1 MSKMAQDILILE
13 PDKEFA
19 DRLVQALHEVGSFSI
34 SVVPTLKEACLH
46 LVQSPKD
53 LAFVPIAEGGKI
65 TRSLRAIQ
73 PDLRLILITPTA
85 DVDIP
90 VTYSGRV
97 QGVLIK
103 PLLAVDLP
111 AMMQEALAQPFYV
124 RESAEMD
131 ESRTGQALDTAVLVS
146 TMHQAEMGHFIKGA
160 IFAREHKLLAY
171 WGDLNERECATVA
184 LHVGKSW
191 SDTAYLER
199 LQFLHLPARA
209 GDLLLYTCQ
218 TPPHF
223 LLTLVALPETPVGE
237 LRRYAASLAA
247 RLGDVAGGRAQPT
260 GQSFQFA
267 ANGENVHGRVTYAI
281 VWRPLEPMAD
291 ALKEPLR
298 QALLRLAGA
307 NGCVLNHITIQPD
320 LIHILVTC
328 PPGRDANWIA
338 ALFKSGSEQTIQQ
351 EYGVVVS
358 LWEAGFYATEATR
371 PLSQAELDLFLA
383 YDRGEIRD

>member
-19 DRLVQALHEVGSFSI
+19 DRLVYALHQIGSFSI

-53 LAFVPIAEGGKI
+53 LAFVPIHEGAKI

-85 DVDIP
+85 DVEIP

-103 PLLAVDLP
+103 PLLEVDLTV
-111 AMMQEALAQPFYV
+111 MMQEALAQPFYV
-124 RESAEMD
+124 REAAEVEPVRAGKM
-131 ESRTGQALDTAVLVS
+131 LDTAVLVS
-146 TMHQAEMGHFIKGA
+146 TLHQVELSHFVKGA

-184 LHVGKSW
+184 LHVGKGW
-191 SDTAYLER
+191 SETASLER

-223 LLTLVALPETPVGE
+223 LLTLVALPETPVAE
-237 LRRYAASLAA
+237 LRRYAATLAA
-247 RLGDVAGGRAQPT
+247 RLADVAEGRASSV
-260 GQSFQFA
+260 GQTFQFA
-267 ANGENVHGRVTYAI
+267 AREENVHGRVTYAI

-291 ALKEPLR
+291 ALMEPLR

-307 NGCVLNHITIQPD
+307 NGCVLNHVAIQPD

-328 PPGRDANWIA
+328 PPGRDANWVA
-338 ALFKSGSEQTIQQ
+338 TLFKSGSEQTIQQ

-358 LWEAGFYATEATR
+358 LWETGFYATEATR
-371 PLSQAELDLFLA
+371 PLTQAELDLFL
-383 YDRGEIRD
+383 EHSPVLS

>member
-1 MSKMAQDILILE
+1 MTKMSQDVLILE
-13 PDKEFA
+13 SDKEFA
-19 DRLVQALHEVGSFSI
+19 DRLVHALHAVGSFSI

-53 LAFVPIAEGGKI
+53 LAFVPINEGAKI

-85 DVDIP
+85 DVEIP

-103 PLLAVDLP
+103 PLLEVDLP
-111 AMMQEALAQPFYV
+111 VMLQEALAQPFYV
-124 RESAEMD
+124 RETAEVD
-131 ESRTGQALDTAVLVS
+131 YLHPGKTLDTAVLVS
-146 TMHQAEMGHFIKGA
+146 TLHQARLSHFVKA
-160 IFAREHKLLAY
+160 AVFAREHKLLAY

-184 LHVGKSW
+184 LHVGKGW
-191 SDTAYLER
+191 SDTASLER

-209 GDLLLYTCQ
+209 GNLLLYTCQ

-223 LLTLVALPETPVGE
+223 LLTLVALPESPVGE
-237 LRRYAASLAA
+237 LRRHAAALAA
-247 RLGDVAGGRAQPT
+247 RLGDVAGGHTPPT
-260 GQSFQFA
+260 GQSFRFA
-267 ANGENVHGRVTYAI
+267 VNGENVHGRVTYAI

-291 ALKEPLR
+291 ALAEPLR

-320 LIHILVTC
+320 IIHILVTC
-328 PPGRDANWIA
+328 PPGRDANWVA
-338 ALFKSGSEQTIQQ
+338 ALFKSGAEQTIQQ

-358 LWEAGFYATEATR
+358 LWETGFYATEATR
-371 PLSQAELDLFLA
+371 PLTQAELDLFL
-383 YDRGEIRD
+383 EHSPVLP

>member
-13 PDKEFA
+13 PDREFA
-19 DRLVQALHEVGSFSI
+19 DRLVAALHGIGSYSI
-34 SVVPTLKEACLH
+34 TVVPTLKEACLH

-53 LAFVPIAEGGKI
+53 LAFVPIAEGAKI

-85 DVDIP
+85 DVEIP

-103 PLLAVDLP
+103 PMLAVDLP
-111 AMMQEALAQPFYV
+111 VMMQEALAQPFYV
-124 RESAEMD
+124 RESAEV
-131 ESRTGQALDTAVLVS
+131 ELARPGQMLDTAVLVS
-146 TMHQAEMGHFIKGA
+146 TLHQAELGRFVKGA
-160 IFAREHKLLAY
+160 IFARAHKLLAY

-184 LHVGKSW
+184 LHVGKGW
-191 SDTAYLER
+191 SDVALQER

-218 TPPHF
+218 TPSHF

-237 LRRYAASLAA
+237 LRRYAASLAV
-247 RLGDVAGGRAQPT
+247 RLADVAGGHTALP
-260 GQSFQFA
+260 GQTFQFA
-267 ANGENVHGRVTYAI
+267 VREGNVHGRVTYAI
-281 VWRPLEPMAD
+281 VWRPIEPMAD
-291 ALKEPLR
+291 ALTEPLR

-307 NGCVLNHITIQPD
+307 NGCVLNHIAIQPD
-320 LIHILVTC
+320 LVHILVTC
-328 PPGRDANWIA
+328 PPGRDANWVA

-358 LWEAGFYATEATR
+358 LWEAGFYATEASR
-371 PLSQAELDLFLA
+371 PLTQAELDLFLA
-383 YDRGEIRD
+383 HSPVLP